1 MKILST
7 SRNKIILLLL
17 ISILIFAGW
26 KSGIEVVYARALVA
40 TTNVC
45 LKMAKKDTH
54 LAFEKT
60 ATYYEFKIDTQS
72 DGRNFS
78 YPLETGSW
86 MQPFVIVLS
95 WQIFLF
101 FVLKRRLAFRSLGVN
116 VGIFL
121 LLQTIFM
128 IFMTGYFSSTT
139 QLVFCYILFDI
150 FSVVAVILVIKDYLL
165 YPVFTKKVVS
175 CRL

>member
-7 SRNKIILLLL
+7 SRNKIILLFL
-17 ISILIFAGW
+17 ISILVFAGW
-26 KSGIEVVYARALVA
+26 QSGIEVIYAKVLVA

-45 LKMAKKDTH
+45 LKVVKKDTQ

-60 ATYYEFKIDTQS
+60 LTHYEFKIDTQI
-72 DGRNFS
+72 DGRS
-78 YPLETGSW
+78 ATISPGWTRGW

-101 FVLKRRLAFRSLGVN
+101 FVLKRRLAFRSLAVN

-121 LLQTIFM
+121 LLQSIFM
-128 IFMTGYFSSTT
+128 IFLTGYNSSAT
-139 QLVFCYILFDI
+139 QQFFCIILCDI
-150 FSVVAVILVIKDYLL
+150 FSVVAVILIIKDNLL
-165 YPVFTKKVVS
+165 YPVFTKKVDVF
-175 CRL
+175 